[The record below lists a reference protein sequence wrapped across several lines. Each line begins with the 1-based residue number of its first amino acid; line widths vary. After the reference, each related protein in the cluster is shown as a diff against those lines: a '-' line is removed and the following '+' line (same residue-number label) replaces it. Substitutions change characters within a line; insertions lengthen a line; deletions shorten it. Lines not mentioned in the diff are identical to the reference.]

1 MAARTGPGD
10 PPQERFDALV
20 DRLSVERGVTVPGP
34 GGRFGARALRVD
46 ARIFAMLVQDRL
58 VVKLPQ
64 ARVDALVAAGQ
75 GVRWDANKG
84 TPMREWLAVDPA
96 GTQQWE
102 SLAGEALR
110 FVRR

>member
-1 MAARTGPGD
+1 MAAPTGPGD
-10 PPQERFDALV
+10 PPQVRFDALV
-20 DRLSVERGVTVPGP
+20 DRLSTQQGVTVPGP
-34 GGRFGARALRVD
+34 GGRFGAKALRVD

-58 VVKLPQ
+58 VVKLPR
-64 ARVDALVAAGQ
+64 ARVDALVADGQ

-96 GTQQWE
+96 GTVSWE
-102 SLAGEALR
+102 SLADEALG